1 MQTSQHPPIHWTE
14 ASKNGKTGS
23 MLVSTTGK
31 QSCAIS
37 CPMAEA
43 CYAKQGPL
51 NLHWDKVTTGE
62 RDKTWPAFLRRIATL
77 PDGAIWRHNQAGD
90 LPHSF
95 GEIVRSL
102 TIALARANRGKR
114 GFTYTH
120 HPLHGD
126 STTAIHNRVTVK
138 RAQRLG
144 FTINA
149 SCESEAQADSAIQ
162 AGILAT
168 MEVPSTESRLGWRTA
183 GGNVVRRC
191 PAQLLPK
198 GAVTCDRCQ
207 LCQDRPAHH
216 IIAFSPDGKTAK
228 RVNAA
233 LAAG

>member
-1 MQTSQHPPIHWTE
+1 
-14 ASKNGKTGS
+14 

-31 QSCAIS
+31 QSCAID
-37 CPMAEA
+37 CPMAQA

-51 NLHWDKVTTGE
+51 NLHWNKVTTGE
-62 RDKTWPAFLRRIATL
+62 RDKTWPAFLQRIAAL

-90 LPHSF
+90 LPHGF

-120 HPLHGD
+120 HPLRGD
-126 STTAIHNRVTVK
+126 SITATRNRVTVK

-144 FTINA
+144 FVINA
-149 SCESEAQADSAIQ
+149 SCESEQQADEMIAH
-162 AGILAT
+162 GIPAT
-168 MEVPSTESRLGWRTA
+168 MEISSAETRMGWRTPA
-183 GGNVVRRC
+183 GNVVRRC

-198 GAVTCDRCQ
+198 GVVTCDRCQ
-207 LCQDRPAHH
+207 LCQSRPAHH
-216 IIAFSPDGKTAK
+216 IIAFSPDGSTAK

-233 LAAG
+233 LEAV